1 MRCGKT
7 HIIIGLLML
16 FLVGCKSGD
25 HVPQELPDK
34 EESKEENKLPDYT
47 GEAKGNYT
55 INKYYDS
62 PSATY
67 YFLTRIS
74 HKDKDGKLIKL
85 RLAHADKDGGET
97 VRAFALR
104 TNSTLAFNASTQR
117 EEGTGIRPQG
127 VQVLGGKVVYDLTTT
142 AWALGIKDDNELV
155 AYAPTVKG
163 DAILNGGVKNALTAF
178 GPLIQNG
185 ITVSTDLMKLR
196 GNYAEKN
203 PRQVIAQL
211 ANKDILFLS
220 CGGRGFDGE
229 GMLATDVVR
238 ILHTHGVKFAYMLDG
253 GGSTSTVV
261 EGELVTKQIDGNGT
275 RDRLRPNFLYFK

>member
-1 MRCGKT
+1 MKYRT
-7 HIIIGLLML
+7 QYRIIGLVLL
-16 FLVGCKSGD
+16 FIVGCKPTAEN
-25 HVPQELPDK
+25 VPKDLQDDK
-34 EESKEENKLPDYT
+34 KENKLPDYT

-55 INKYYDS
+55 ISKYYDS

-74 HKDKDGKLIKL
+74 HKDKDGKIIKL
-85 RLAHADKDGGET
+85 RLAHADQDAGET

-127 VQVLGGKVVYDLTTT
+127 VQILGGKVVYDLTTT
-142 AWALGIKDDNELV
+142 AWTLGIKDDNELV
-155 AYAPTVKG
+155 AYDPTVRG
-163 DAILNGGVKNALTAF
+163 ETILNSGVKNALTAF

-185 ITVSTDLMKLR
+185 ATVSADLIKLR

-203 PRQVIAQL
+203 PRQVIAQF

-229 GMLATDVVR
+229 GMLAKDVIR

-261 EGELVTKQIDGNGT
+261 EGELVTKKIDASGT
-275 RDRLRPNFLYFK
+275 KERLRPNFLYFK